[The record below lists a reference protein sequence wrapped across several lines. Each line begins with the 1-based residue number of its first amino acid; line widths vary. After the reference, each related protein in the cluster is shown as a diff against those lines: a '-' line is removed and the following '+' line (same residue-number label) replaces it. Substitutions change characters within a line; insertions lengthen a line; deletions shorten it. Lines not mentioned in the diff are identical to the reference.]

1 VADRAAIVTGASAG
15 IGLAVSAALARDGYA
30 VTMSAR
36 KAERLEAAAASLRTE
51 GLEVTA
57 VASDAGQPDSA
68 ETLVAAHVERYGRV
82 DVTVANA
89 GTGSPGPAGDNRLKD
104 TDRMTRV
111 NLLAP
116 FALARETIPHMRQA
130 ASNGGG
136 AKPWFVIISSLSGVW
151 PMTGFAAYSATK
163 AAAMSLA
170 KSINVEEATG
180 GVRACA
186 ICPAYVDTDFTTWT
200 HDTVPPTTM
209 LSAQDITETVMY
221 LLRLSENAIV
231 HEIVLQRA
239 GARSFEP

>member
-1 VADRAAIVTGASAG
+1 MAERAAIVTGASAG
-15 IGLAVSAALARDGYA
+15 IGLAISAALARDGYA

-36 KAERLEAAAASLRTE
+36 KPERLEAAAADLRAD
-51 GLEVTA
+51 GLQVTA
-57 VASDAGQPDSA
+57 VPSDAGQPDAA
-68 ETLVAAHVERYGRV
+68 EQLVAAHLNRYGRI
-82 DVTVANA
+82 DFAAANA

-130 ASNGGG
+130 AAEGSR
-136 AKPWFVIISSLSGVW
+136 PWFVIMSSLSGVW
-151 PMTGFAAYSATK
+151 PMKGFAAYSATK

-170 KSINVEEATG
+170 KSINVEEAAS

-200 HDTVPPTTM
+200 HDSVPPTTM
-209 LSAQDITETVMY
+209 LSSQDITETVMY
-221 LLRLSENAIV
+221 LLRLSENAVV

-239 GARSFEP
+239 GARPFEP

>member
-1 VADRAAIVTGASAG
+1 VADRAAIVTGASSG
-15 IGLAVSAALARDGYA
+15 IGLTLAAGLGREGYA

-36 KAERLEAAAASLRTE
+36 KADRLEAAAADLKAN
-51 GLEVTA
+51 GLDVNA
-57 VASDAGQPDSA
+57 VASDAGQAGAA
-68 ETLVAAHVERYGRV
+68 EHLVAAHLERYGRIDFV
-82 DVTVANA
+82 CANA
-89 GTGSPGPAGDNRLKD
+89 GTGSPGPAGDNREKD

-116 FALARETIPHMRQA
+116 FALARETIPHMRTA
-130 ASNGGG
+130 AAEGSR
-136 AKPWFVIISSLSGVW
+136 PWFVIMSSLSGVW
-151 PMTGFAAYSATK
+151 PMKGFAAYSATK

-170 KSINVEEATG
+170 KSINVEEAQR

-209 LSAQDITETVMY
+209 LSAQDVTETVMY

-239 GARSFEP
+239 GARPFEP